1 MAYTTPLAVR
11 KLLPGL
17 LIGED
22 DMGVVSSG
30 TTLTL
35 ESPAMDVITV
45 EKNGI
50 VLSEFSDF
58 TFTRPR
64 TITLDT
70 EAAGENFIATCYY
83 GAHDSDIDDIINRAD
98 RTINAFFSSMQ
109 LPSAD
114 YLNDWSSVLAA
125 SLYLKSFAT
134 ANDENIQRANALE
147 TIAMD
152 GMQTYKDENQ
162 EEETQRTNYTYVVT
176 VN

>member
-45 EKNGI
+45 EKNGLL
-50 VLSEFSDF
+50 LSEFSDF

-70 EAAGENFIATCYY
+70 AASGENFIATCYY
-83 GAHDSDIDDIINRAD
+83 GAHDSELDDIINRAD
-98 RTINAFFSSMQ
+98 RTINSYFGSVS

-114 YLNDWSSVLAA
+114 YLNDWSSVLSA
-125 SLYLKSFAT
+125 SYYLKSFAT
-134 ANDENIQRANALE
+134 ANDENIQRANSLE
-147 TIAMD
+147 SIAMD
-152 GMQTYKDENQ
+152 AMQTYKDENQ
-162 EEETQRTNYTYVVT
+162 EEEEARTNYTYVVT
-176 VN
+176 AN